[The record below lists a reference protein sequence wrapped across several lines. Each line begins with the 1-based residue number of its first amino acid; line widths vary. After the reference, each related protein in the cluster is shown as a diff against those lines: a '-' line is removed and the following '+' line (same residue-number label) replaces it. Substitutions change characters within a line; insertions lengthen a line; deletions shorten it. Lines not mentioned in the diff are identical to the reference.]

1 MAMDRELGEAIR
13 YAREVASSHPTK
25 ITRAPIGKYLLYE
38 DRHIWVRIS
47 DQITLED
54 FAIGTRHTDGER
66 WIAVLR
72 WSPYE
77 PQADGPRVYRPGNW
91 IRYLSTLAS
100 AKSRALLEWRAAQW
114 TEESPDFRSRAAG

>member
-1 MAMDRELGEAIR
+1 MALDRELGEAIR

-25 ITRAPIGKYLLYE
+25 ITRALIGKYLLYE
-38 DRHIWVRIS
+38 DRHIRVRIS

-54 FAIGTRHTDGER
+54 FAIWTPDADGKD
-66 WIAVLR
+66 WVVVLW

-91 IRYLSTLAS
+91 IAYLEKLAS

-114 TEESPDFRSRAAG
+114 TEPPDFRSRAAG